1 MYVKFV
7 KYLTS
12 KFCVTNLSDIEIG
25 DEIFLPFIEEM
36 SKLEKIR
43 SV

>member
-1 MYVKFV
+1 MHVKFA
-7 KYLTS
+7 KYLAL